1 MDIILET
8 DKGSGHP
15 ILHSVPTG
23 HGERHSFSE
32 QRLLHYDKWTN
43 KKSGLLPS

>member
-1 MDIILET
+1 MDIIVET

-23 HGERHSFSE
+23 HGERHSLFE
-32 QRLLHYDKWTN
+32 QRVPVAKN
-43 KKSGLLPS
+43 GRQFKGFCPA